1 MSPLSLK
8 MTLKKIIED
17 LLQKA
22 IEEKP
27 HLFVVDFQVS
37 SNSNVSIIIDGDNG
51 VTLQDCIDINRAI
64 ENNIDQ
70 EAFDF
75 SLEVAS
81 SGATTP
87 IKKFRQLNK
96 NIGRTLSITKLD
108 NEKFE
113 AELKGLNNENLVLE
127 WQAREPKKIGKGKE
141 TVTKSIEIPYSELKE
156 IIVKITFN

>member
-108 NEKFE
+108 KEKFE